1 MSAKQVQNIVV
12 WGLVLNVVLCIA
24 KAWSGYAGSS
34 EALMADAMESAGD
47 VCGAILILIGIRYAS
62 QPADENHPYGH
73 GKAEPLFTFV
83 IVVFLIAGAVTIGY
97 RSILNILTP
106 HELPAKFTLITLGAT
121 IVLKEIFYRIVVK
134 KGKENDSQLLQGDAW
149 HHRSDAITSLAA
161 LIGISL
167 ALWLGKGYEA
177 ADDWAALP
185 ACVIIIYAAWRLF
198 RPALGEVMDEHVHDE
213 LILSI
218 RKHAALVNGVRGTEK
233 CMVRKSGAMYFV
245 DLHINVDPEISVR
258 EGHEMAHR
266 VEDEIRQFNPN
277 VRMIIHVEPH
287 EPDQQ

>member
-1 MSAKQVQNIVV
+1 
-12 WGLVLNVVLCIA
+12 
-24 KAWSGYAGSS
+24 
-34 EALMADAMESAGD
+34 MADAMESAGD
-47 VCGAILILIGIRYAS
+47 VFGSVLILIGLRYAA

-73 GKAEPLFTFV
+73 GKAEALFTFV
-83 IVVFLIAGAVTIGY
+83 VVVLLIGGAAAIAY

-106 HELPAKFTLITLGAT
+106 HPMPAKFTLITLAVT
-121 IVLKEIFYRIVVK
+121 IVLKEIFFRIVTK
-134 KGKENDSQLLQGDAW
+134 KGKESNSQLLQGDAW

-161 LIGISL
+161 LVGISV

-185 ACVIIIYAAWRLF
+185 ACAIIIYTAWRLF

-213 LILSI
+213 LIASI
-218 RKHAALVNGVRGTEK
+218 RMHAAAVSGVRGTEK
-233 CMVRKSGAMYFV
+233 CMVRKSGSTYFV

-258 EGHEMAHR
+258 EGHEVAHG
-266 VEDEIRQFNPN
+266 VEDAIREFNPN

-287 EPDQQ
+287 EPEYTQNES